1 MSLMEKWNIG
11 ECTRVPEP
19 EHLSRWLPEDGGD
32 FDLIAVGLQE
42 NKISNDL
49 LQAIRTLL
57 GEYLNK
63 ASAQ

>member
-1 MSLMEKWNIG
+1 MGKWNIG

-19 EHLSRWLPEDGGD
+19 ERLCRWLPEDGAD

-49 LQAIRTLL
+49 LHAIHILL
-57 GEYLNK
+57 GECSLKN
-63 ASAQ
+63 SEEHI